1 MLEFAWPLAALAGVL
16 PWLVARLAPPAPP
29 LAAPLR
35 VPFLREARKWQQAAG
50 MAGSRLRHAL
60 AIAAWLALVA
70 AACRPQWVDAPA
82 GVPASGRS
90 MLLALD
96 LSGSIRDVVM
106 GGVSGLEVLRRTA
119 RAFIAGRA
127 GDRVGLV
134 VFGTKAY
141 VQSPPTFDLQAL
153 AEMVDEAFIGLAGES
168 TALGDAIAL
177 GVSRLRTQPDAERV
191 LILITDGS
199 STEGMAV
206 ADAALLARQYGV
218 RVHAIGIGAPLPD
231 TARRTGE
238 GLDEAALQLV
248 AARTGGLYF
257 RADTGAAL
265 ERVYEALARYEPVAG
280 ELRRYQRHAELYVWP
295 LSLALALALTAL
307 AASAWVTPARRT

>member
-1 MLEFAWPLAALAGVL
+1 V
-16 PWLVARLAPPAPP
+16 
-29 LAAPLR
+29 
-35 VPFLREARKWQQAAG
+35 
-50 MAGSRLRHAL
+50 RHAL
-60 AIAAWLALVA
+60 AIIAWLALVA

-106 GGVSGLEVLRRTA
+106 SGVSGLEVLRRTA

-177 GVSRLRTQPDAERV
+177 GVSRLRTQPDTERV

-199 STEGMAV
+199 SMEGMAV
-206 ADAALLARQYGV
+206 SDAALLARQYGV

-231 TARRTGE
+231 AAQRTGE
-238 GLDEAALQLV
+238 GLDEAALKLV
-248 AARTGGLYF
+248 AAQTGGLYF

-265 ERVYEALARYEPVAG
+265 ERVYEALGRHEPVAG
-280 ELRRYQRHAELYVWP
+280 EPRRYQRRAELYVWP
-295 LSLALALALTAL
+295 LGLAFALALMAL
-307 AASAWVTPARRT
+307 AASARWTLARRT

>member
-16 PWLVARLAPPAPP
+16 PWLVARLVPPAPP

-35 VPFLREARKWQQAAG
+35 VPFLREARKWQQSAG
-50 MAGSRLRHAL
+50 MGGSRLRHAL
-60 AIAAWLALVA
+60 AIVAWLALVA

-90 MLLALD
+90 MLLAID

-106 GGVSGLEVLRRTA
+106 SGVSGLDVLRRTA

-153 AEMVDEAFIGLAGES
+153 GEMVDEAFIGLAGES

-177 GVSRLRTQPDAERV
+177 GVSRLRIQPDAERV

-199 STEGMAV
+199 STDGMAV
-206 ADAALLARQYGV
+206 PDAALLARQYGV

-231 TARRTGE
+231 TAQRTGD
-238 GLDEAALQLV
+238 GLDEAALKLV

-257 RADTGAAL
+257 RADTSAGL
-265 ERVYEALARYEPVAG
+265 ERVYEALARHEPVAG
-280 ELRRYQRHAELYVWP
+280 ELRRYQRRAELYVWP
-295 LSLALALALTAL
+295 LSLAFALALAAL
-307 AASAWVTPARRT
+307 AASAWMTLARRR